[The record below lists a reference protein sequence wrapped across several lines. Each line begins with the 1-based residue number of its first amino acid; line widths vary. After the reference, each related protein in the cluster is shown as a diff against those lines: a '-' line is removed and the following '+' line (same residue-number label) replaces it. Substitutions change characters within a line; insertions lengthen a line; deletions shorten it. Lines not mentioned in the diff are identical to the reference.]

1 MEMDLIGQAVHI
13 RNVSKKLMFIDILE
27 KLRSEDIYQN
37 ILNSKRITVM
47 MKYTICGQNVINN
60 ARTSN
65 SKIHV
70 GDVVKFAGAFETND
84 QKIFIASSFNILTRW
99 IEINPNKHFDPI
111 PSR

>member
-27 KLRSEDIYQN
+27 KLQSEDMYQN

-47 MKYTICGQNVINN
+47 MKYTICGQNVIDS

-70 GDVVKFAGAFETND
+70 GDVVKFAGAYETND
-84 QKIFIASSFNILTRW
+84 KQIFIASSFNILTRW